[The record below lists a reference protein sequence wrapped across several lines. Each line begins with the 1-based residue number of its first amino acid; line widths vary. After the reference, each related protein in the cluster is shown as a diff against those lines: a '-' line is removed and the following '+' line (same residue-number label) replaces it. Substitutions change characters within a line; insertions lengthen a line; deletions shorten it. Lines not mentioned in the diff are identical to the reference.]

1 MLQVTTKTRT
11 DKTKATFVHVPTS
24 ELEMALTRVTST
36 PFTRRDRVVDKS
48 HTKMGQ
54 LFGEAKT
61 HFTEFLLAEDHYI
74 AGERVIPRILV
85 RDQTFAGKQ
94 MQVFVGFYRFVCSNG
109 LIVPV
114 SKDTSTQLT
123 VSHRMSS
130 KQKLEQLDDAIAAA
144 LQHVILA
151 KDILNEATSIKVDA
165 RYIISQLATFS
176 PKQKERLTN
185 SLVQARRED
194 DVTTAFGLYNHINEW
209 DRRHGR
215 SFAKVTERDSTML
228 QAILSIAA

>member
-1 MLQVTTKTRT
+1 MLQVTTKIRT
-11 DKTKATFVHVPTS
+11 DKTKATFAHVS
-24 ELEMALTRVTST
+24 IDELATALTRVTPT
-36 PFTRRDRVVDKS
+36 PFAKRCRVVDKS

-61 HFTEFLLAEDHYI
+61 HFIEFLLSEDHYI

-94 MQVFVGFYRFVCSNG
+94 MQIFVGFYRFVCSNG

-114 SKDTSTQLT
+114 SKDVSTQLT

-130 KQKLEQLDDAIAAA
+130 KQQLEQLDDAIAAA
-144 LQHVILA
+144 LSHITLA
-151 KDILNEATSIKVDA
+151 KDVLNEATSIKVDA
-165 RYIISQLATFS
+165 RYIISQLGVFS
-176 PKQKERLTN
+176 VRQKEGLID

-194 DVTTAFGLYNHINEW
+194 DTTTAFGLYNHINEW

-228 QAILSIAA
+228 QTILSIAA